1 MIETIVTSEAP
12 AAIGPY
18 SQAKVVNNL
27 LFVSGSIPLDPST
40 GNVVGNDIITQTN
53 QVCANIAAILKE
65 AGIGFDHVVKTT
77 CFLKTMDDFGAFNT
91 VYAQYFTNNPAR
103 SCIAVVALPKDVLV
117 EIELIASLG

>member
-1 MIETIVTSEAP
+1 MIQTIKTNHAP

-18 SQAKVVNNL
+18 SQAKMVNNL
-27 LFVSGSIPLDPST
+27 LFVSGSIPLDSST
-40 GNVVGNDIITQTN
+40 MEVVGNDIITQTN

-65 AGIGFDHVVKTT
+65 AGIGFDNVVKTT

-103 SCIAVVALPKDVLV
+103 SCVAVVALPKDVLV